1 MTVEAAAAEGG
12 RRRGRSGLVGIRI
25 DGQSRELLDWALVK
39 VADPGDHDL
48 DFCWQVLRKAPP
60 SNHNGKI
67 VFRRSSNN
75 QPPGHEGDPRQS
87 FVLSRNLAL
96 TDTRSEFGDS
106 EASEIARHS
115 LDNFSPLRKDKA
127 LSTSSFS
134 FASNDF
140 GEQRSG
146 WPLLSAVSP
155 PAEEASK
162 MSVVKW
168 VIRLPNRSP
177 PRSPLSKEGGFSP
190 MTPIETGSPFS
201 PQSNSSTDTSEL
213 LENLEKLFLKNSS
226 GCKWFSYDVMK
237 TSTSEFSSD
246 KLIGKGGCNCVYKGI
261 LPDGK
266 PVAVKVLKSSKE
278 SWKDFTREVDVMTS
292 LSHKNITPLIG
303 ICVED
308 NALISV
314 YDLLPK
320 GNLEENLH
328 GNSKEKS
335 VLSWE
340 VRCKVA
346 VGIAEA
352 LNYLH
357 NECSPPVI
365 HRDAKSSNILL
376 FDEFE
381 PQLSD
386 FGLAIWGPSD
396 SSFLTDNDVVGTFGY
411 LAPEYFMYGK
421 VSDKIDVYSFG
432 VVLLELLS
440 GRKPISSESTKG
452 QESLVM
458 WAKPKLESGDLR
470 SILDPNLDGN
480 IDEVQIQ
487 RMALAARFC
496 LIRSARLRPKMRQF
510 GDRRGT
516 ENEENTDDE
525 VYPHSS
531 AESHLTLALLDTE
544 DTSPSFSSGEQSS
557 GTSSEEYLKGRWSR
571 SSSLD

>member
-1 MTVEAAAAEGG
+1 
-12 RRRGRSGLVGIRI
+12 
-25 DGQSRELLDWALVK
+25 
-39 VADPGDHDL
+39 
-48 DFCWQVLRKAPP
+48 
-60 SNHNGKI
+60 
-67 VFRRSSNN
+67 
-75 QPPGHEGDPRQS
+75 
-87 FVLSRNLAL
+87 
-96 TDTRSEFGDS
+96 
-106 EASEIARHS
+106 
-115 LDNFSPLRKDKA
+115 
-127 LSTSSFS
+127 
-134 FASNDF
+134 
-140 GEQRSG
+140 
-146 WPLLSAVSP
+146 
-155 PAEEASK
+155 
-162 MSVVKW
+162 MSVVKL
-168 VIRLPNRSP
+168 VMRLPNQSTP
-177 PRSPLSKEGGFSP
+177 QSPLSKEGGFSP
-190 MTPIETGSPFS
+190 MTPIEAESPFS
-201 PQSNSSTDTSEL
+201 PQSNSTTDTSEL
-213 LENLEKLFLKNSS
+213 PENLEKFFIKNSS

-237 TSTSEFSSD
+237 TSTLKFSSD
-246 KLIGKGGCNCVYKGI
+246 KLIGKGGCTCVYKGI

-278 SWKDFTREVDVMTS
+278 SWKDFTQVVDV
-292 LSHKNITPLIG
+292 LIG
-303 ICVED
+303 VCVED

-335 VLSWE
+335 VLSWQ

-357 NECSPPVI
+357 YECSTPVI
-365 HRDAKSSNILL
+365 HRDVKSSNILL
-376 FDEFE
+376 LDEFE
-381 PQLSD
+381 PKLSD
-386 FGLAIWGPSD
+386 FGLATWGPSD
-396 SSFLTDNDVVGTFGY
+396 SSFLTDNDVVVTFQN

-421 VSDKIDVYSFG
+421 VNEKINAYSFG

-440 GRKPISSESTKG
+440 ARKPISSESTKG

-458 WAKPKLESGDLR
+458 WARPKLESGDLR

-487 RMALAARFC
+487 RMALAVRFC
-496 LIRSARLRPKMRQF
+496 LIRSARLHPKMRQILNILKGDKDVEEFVKSQF

-531 AESHLTLALLDTE
+531 TESHLTLVLLDME
-544 DTSPSFSSGEQSS
+544 DTSTSFSSGEPSS